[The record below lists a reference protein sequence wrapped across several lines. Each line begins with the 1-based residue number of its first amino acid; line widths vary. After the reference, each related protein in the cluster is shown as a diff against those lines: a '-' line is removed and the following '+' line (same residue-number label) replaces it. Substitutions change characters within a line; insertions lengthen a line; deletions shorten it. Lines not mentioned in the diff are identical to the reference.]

1 MVCNT
6 GVKLVSPFSP
16 LFSSRR
22 FGNLTEKFRIKS
34 DFLALKPLFVF
45 FLQAF
50 DKALIIHLA
59 VFVDKLAVNLHTF
72 RNLPGVCLVCRNPR
86 LYLSGKVKGVF
97 VFALAVHIRF
107 GSNVFKHQSERVYF
121 GSVFVVAKCHF
132 IEVFNCAVKP
142 FFTNGVLCV
151 SEYLF
156 VALFVINIS
165 RFAAFNLRRNGFH
178 HSICAA
184 P

>member
-22 FGNLTEKFRIKS
+22 FSNLTEKFHIKS
-34 DFLALKPLFVF
+34 DFLAFKPLFVF

-59 VFVDKLAVNLHTF
+59 VFVNKLALNLHTF

-97 VFALAVHIRF
+97 VFAIAVHIRF

-132 IEVFNCAVKP
+132 IEVFNCAIKP
-142 FFTNGVLCV
+142 FVYNGVLRIPYNFIMAFPV
-151 SEYLF
+151 
-156 VALFVINIS
+156 VGVS
-165 RFAAFNLRRNGFH
+165 RFAAFNLRRDCFH

-184 P
+184 S